1 MHTSII
7 DNIIRMTIYKY
18 NITIKM
24 PHKKV
29 IQLIKKLSLKE
40 AYISFSTKNNG
51 NMNLGTN
58 EGVISVNI

>member
-1 MHTSII
+1 
-7 DNIIRMTIYKY
+7 MTIYKY